1 LKEDQLKSRLKLRD
15 RNMARKVAG
24 RKARDHEINRSGCKK
39 VLIGCVM
46 VRMVHSL
53 WPEITGLE

>member
-1 LKEDQLKSRLKLRD
+1 
-15 RNMARKVAG
+15 MARKVAG

-53 WPEITGLE
+53 WPEINGLE